1 MWYAIVRAGIE
12 HGQVL
17 FHAEYCFYVKI
28 IEKIIQ
34 NSDRAAPDHPVVRL
48 GIERRHVVCAGAH
61 LHEGVWSFS
70 VGSRALAASPR
81 LLCPPYFAA

>member
-1 MWYAIVRAGIE
+1 MTYHMPYDRPYAMWYAIVRAGIE

-34 NSDRAAPDHPVVRL
+34 NSDRAAPDHPVTGAIIL
-48 GIERRHVVCAGAH
+48 NSGI
-61 LHEGVWSFS
+61 LMQIS
-70 VGSRALAASPR
+70 VIV
-81 LLCPPYFAA
+81 